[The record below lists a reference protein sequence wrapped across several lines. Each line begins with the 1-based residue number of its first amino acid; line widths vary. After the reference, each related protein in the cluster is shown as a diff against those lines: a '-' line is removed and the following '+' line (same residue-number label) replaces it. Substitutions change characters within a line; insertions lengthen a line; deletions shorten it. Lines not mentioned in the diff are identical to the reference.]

1 LESAF
6 SKALAFSSSGPHPS
20 RVSGVVKELVK
31 NWVLPGIALI
41 LVVAAVQAFFNSQVA
56 VADGDQAPEFSLLD
70 TEGVSQ
76 SLSEHRGKMVVLN
89 FWGTWCPPCIKE
101 LPGLSRFALENPD
114 VLVLGIAVDSGT
126 GKRLAA
132 EKKRLAIE
140 FPVMPA
146 DHLVQS
152 AYGVR
157 VLPTTFLIDGQ
168 GVVRRHQVGVI
179 TPDRLYS
186 WLR

>member
-1 LESAF
+1 MVNAS
-6 SKALAFSSSGPHPS
+6 SKALAFSGGRPHSS
-20 RVSGVVKELVK
+20 RVSGVVKELIK
-31 NWVLPGIALI
+31 IWVLPGIVLI
-41 LVVAAVQAFFNSQVA
+41 LVVAAVQAGFNSQVA
-56 VADGDQAPEFSLLD
+56 VADGEQAPEFSLVD
-70 TEGVSQ
+70 TEGVAH

-101 LPGLSRFALENPD
+101 LPGLSRFARENPE
-114 VLVLGIAVDSGT
+114 VLVLGVAVDSGR

-132 EKKRLAIE
+132 EIKRLASD

-146 DHLVQS
+146 DHLIQG

-179 TPDRLYS
+179 TPDRLS
-186 WLR
+186 RWLR